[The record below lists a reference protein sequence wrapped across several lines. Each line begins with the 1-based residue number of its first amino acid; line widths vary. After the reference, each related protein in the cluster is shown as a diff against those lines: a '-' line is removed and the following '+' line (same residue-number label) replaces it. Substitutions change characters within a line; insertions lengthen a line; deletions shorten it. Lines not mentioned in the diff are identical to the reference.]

1 MNVAFIVSGKSPLT
15 LPGGLGA
22 YAFNLAKAVSN
33 VGYKVYLIGF
43 SDRDEVLE
51 QDFGTLV
58 HVKTPFNKLV
68 STGVFFMAPY
78 LVKRMEALARAEGV
92 SDVTVFGAAIWG
104 ICGIQL
110 KTRLAKTDI
119 RVHTLS
125 AYFTTY
131 DHEYHGQVQGAPI
144 KDYGIIPCLSVWLL
158 YLAARLYFRPREH
171 RLLRSLDLIIVHY
184 DSTRR
189 ILLDEVEDLPPERI
203 KRIPCYIDL
212 YSRESSIEPPEP
224 REGGRARVN
233 VVCRQDPRKG
243 INTFLRAL
251 RILLDRGIEFD
262 CTVAGSGF
270 FYDNHMKLA
279 RRLGLEE
286 HVSFPGFVRSMEEV
300 LDRTD
305 IYVLPSVEEGAG
317 AIALMEAMKK
327 GVAILSTHCDGIP
340 EDFDEGQTAILV
352 EPANPVAMADA
363 LERLITDPD
372 LRARLAS
379 NVYQD
384 YPRRFR
390 LDDMKAGVRRILSDL
405 RASR

>member
-1 MNVAFIVSGKSPLT
+1 MNLAFIVSGKSPLT

-22 YAFNLAKAVSN
+22 YAFNLAKAVSD

-43 SDRDEVLE
+43 SDQDEVLE
-51 QDFGTLV
+51 QDFGNLV
-58 HVKTPFNKLV
+58 HVKTPFNKMA

-78 LVKRMEALARAEGV
+78 LAKRMEELARAEGV

-110 KTRLAKTDI
+110 KKRLAKTDI

-131 DHEYHGQVQGAPI
+131 DHEYHGQVQGAPA
-144 KDYGIIPCLSVWLL
+144 KDYGIIPHFSVKLL
-158 YLAARLYFRPREH
+158 YLVARLYFRPKEH
-171 RLLRSLDLIIVHY
+171 RLLRALDLIVVHY
-184 DSTRR
+184 DSTRQ
-189 ILLDEVEDLPPERI
+189 ILLNEVKDLAPDRI

-212 YSRESSIEPPEP
+212 YSRESSIEPPEAK
-224 REGGRARVN
+224 EGGRVRVN

-243 INTFLRAL
+243 INTFLHAL

-270 FYDNHMKLA
+270 FQVNHKKLA

-286 HVSFPGFVRSMEEV
+286 NVSFPGFVRSMEEV
-300 LDRTD
+300 LDQTD

-327 GVAILSTHCDGIP
+327 GVAILSTRCDGIP
-340 EDFDEGQTAILV
+340 EDFDEEQTAILV
-352 EPANPVAMADA
+352 DPADPVAMADA
-363 LERLITDPD
+363 LERLIIDRD
-372 LRARLAS
+372 LRAKLAR

-390 LDDMKAGVRRILSDL
+390 LEDMKAGVREVLSDL
-405 RASR
+405 RA